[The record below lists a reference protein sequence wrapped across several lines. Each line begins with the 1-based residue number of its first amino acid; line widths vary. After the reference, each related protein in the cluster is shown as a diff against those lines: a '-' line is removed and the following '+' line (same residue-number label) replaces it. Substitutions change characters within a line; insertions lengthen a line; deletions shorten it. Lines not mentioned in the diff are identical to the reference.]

1 MPGTTTTAT
10 VTVELGPDPRLVRV
24 ARLAARSM
32 ASDSGFTLNDLEDLS
47 LAIDELSACAI
58 AAMDITARLR
68 IHLDTDDIGISARAI
83 VVGEAEPLV
92 VGDLTRSILDHS
104 VDRWAVNDGAVA
116 FRLVKVRPG
125 LI

>member
-1 MPGTTTTAT
+1 MATVTSTT

-32 ASDSGFTLNDLEDLS
+32 ASDAGFHLDALEDLS

-58 AAMDITARLR
+58 VAMAEDARLR
-68 IHLDTDDIGISARAI
+68 IHIDTDDMGIVARAV
-83 VVGEAEPLV
+83 VVGAAEELV
-92 VGDLTRSILDHS
+92 VEDLTTSILENA
-104 VDRWAVNDGAVA
+104 VDRWSVNDGDIA

-125 LI
+125 LA